1 MNNSSMPQISL
12 IVPVY
17 NAEKYLHRCIN
28 SILEQTFTDFELLLI
43 NDGSKDMSG
52 KICDEYAAKDSRV
65 YVFHKEN
72 GGVSSARNVA
82 LDEAKG
88 AWVTFIDSD
97 DWIANDYLMNLYGAV
112 GQGGELA
119 ISYATLVHNDGVF
132 QRLNNANNVIQKEN
146 FQNLFIEYNLH
157 IYTSPWGKLYKKQI
171 IDNEMLRFCEGM
183 HIGEDLLF
191 LYSYMLC
198 ISKICVISYSGY
210 YYCFE
215 LSGTLTKK
223 VNSLESEL
231 LGLSNIINIVD
242 KICND
247 WLIESIEAKSNL
259 YWIKGCY
266 TRRVLNALYHNDVP
280 RKMRLKVLGDMDL
293 DHYISSMSLTSKK
306 ERIFII
312 LLKWRLY
319 NLYDILRKLICAIK

>member
-1 MNNSSMPQISL
+1 MPQISL

-52 KICDEYAAKDSRV
+52 KICDEYAAKDNRV
-65 YVFHKEN
+65 YVFHKKN

-97 DWIANDYLMNLYGAV
+97 DWIANDYLMNLYEAV
-112 GQGGELA
+112 GQDGELA

-132 QRLNNANNVIQKEN
+132 QRLNNANNVLQKEN
-146 FQNLFIEYNLH
+146 FQDLFVEYNLH

-171 IDNEMLRFCEGM
+171 IDNEKLRFCEGM

-198 ISKICVISYSGY
+198 VSKICVISYSGY

-280 RKMRLKVLGDMDL
+280 RRRRLKVLSDMDL
-293 DHYISSMSLTSKK
+293 SHYISSMSLTSKK
-306 ERIFII
+306 EQIFII
-312 LLKWRLY
+312 LLKWHLY